1 MFGIDSIPIEEYQS
15 DMRKTGRTSRGA
27 NAIARATTP
36 SKSGFKLVQTNI
48 PRAHAQI
55 LEQEA
60 KVFGLRRNQL
70 LRMLLHRK
78 RGLLPFARPATA
90 PTYKFTVKDLRESE
104 RYVWSMSPEDK
115 ELLDRDCLA
124 MGNLAY
130 GSWIVFAL
138 NNWIG
143 RPDGLL

>member
-1 MFGIDSIPIEEYQS
+1 MN
-15 DMRKTGRTSRGA
+15 RTKSGKRPSARGSTPRGA
-27 NAIARATTP
+27 KAIARASTP
-36 SKSGFKLVQTNI
+36 AGHGFKLVQTNI
-48 PRAHAQI
+48 PRAHAHI

-60 KVFGLRRNQL
+60 KVYGLRRNQL

-78 RGLLPFARPATA
+78 RGLLPFERPVSA

-104 RYVWSMSPEDK
+104 RYVWSITPEDK
-115 ELLDRDCLA
+115 ALLDQDCLA
-124 MGNLAY
+124 IGNLAY

-143 RPDGLL
+143 RPNGLL

>member
-1 MFGIDSIPIEEYQS
+1 LAKSS
-15 DMRKTGRTSRGA
+15 VARGA
-27 NAIARATTP
+27 KAIAAAATP
-36 SKSGFKLVQTNI
+36 SEPGLKLVQTKI

-60 KVFGLRRNQL
+60 RVFGLRRNQF

-78 RGLLPFARPATA
+78 RGLLPFERPATA
-90 PTYKFTVKDLRESE
+90 PTYKFTPKHLRESE

-115 ELLDRDCLA
+115 ALLDQDCLA

-138 NNWIG
+138 NSWIG
-143 RPDGLL
+143 RPNGLL